1 MRPDDGRAG
10 WLVVDAP
17 DVDVRSAAAALDAAG
32 IPLLA
37 FELEGARLSDA
48 YLAMTEAA

>member
-1 MRPDDGRAG
+1 VRPEDGRAG
-10 WLVVDAP
+10 WLVVDAA
-17 DVDVRSAAAALDAAG
+17 DVDVEGAAAALGAVD

-48 YLAMTEAA
+48 YLAMTEAG